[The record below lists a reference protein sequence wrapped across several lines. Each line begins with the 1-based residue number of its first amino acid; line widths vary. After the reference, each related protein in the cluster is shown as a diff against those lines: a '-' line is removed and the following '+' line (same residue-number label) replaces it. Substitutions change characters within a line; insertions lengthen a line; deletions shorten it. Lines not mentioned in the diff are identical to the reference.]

1 MLNYNL
7 LSTKPSVV
15 IVDSKEINNDR
26 LDSMFYHSKY
36 IKNKSNLIENKIEIR
51 DLEDISINMNAP
63 VGWKGIPSSSYL
75 PNGEGV
81 PLIRGK
87 NIKNLLLDL
96 DSLIGVEE
104 RIYKEQPEI
113 QAQNNDIILTR
124 VGTIGRVCRV
134 PNNLEKIAMGQNLTR
149 VELDKSIVKSE
160 YVLAYMA
167 SKYGQL
173 QMDRY
178 AYGGVQPSL
187 TNKNI
192 KKLQIPIPSTEIQKY
207 IGDKVRKAEK
217 LREEAE
223 TLKEEAETI
232 LNNKLEIELLKRK
245 NDKIEKNYSWLETS
259 DVGSRIDSKY
269 YSPKFLLYENTVK
282 EKGIP
287 IYRLEDLMSSINTG
301 TTPKSKYLV
310 EEKQTDKLIRVKNI
324 NESLIE
330 HDVVLYISDDYDGN
344 IKYAKKEDVLVS
356 IAGTIGRAAVLEA
369 DNCAINQNV
378 AALTLREDVE
388 ISPHYLSLYLN
399 SEIGKALLNRESTRA
414 TVKYINNTLLKN
426 IKVLVVDKEVQN
438 EIEEKM
444 IKYKNK
450 FNKSKQLIEE
460 AKQDVEDLIEGNLE
474 MEN

>member
-7 LSTKPSVV
+7 LSIKPSVV

-36 IKNKSNLIENKIEIR
+36 IKNKSNLIENKIEMR

-192 KKLQIPIPSTEIQKY
+192 KRLQIPIPSHEIQKY

-217 LREEAE
+217 LREEA
-223 TLKEEAETI
+223 K
-232 LNNKLEIELLKRK
+232 
-245 NDKIEKNYSWLETS
+245 
-259 DVGSRIDSKY
+259 
-269 YSPKFLLYENTVK
+269 
-282 EKGIP
+282 
-287 IYRLEDLMSSINTG
+287 
-301 TTPKSKYLV
+301 
-310 EEKQTDKLIRVKNI
+310 
-324 NESLIE
+324 
-330 HDVVLYISDDYDGN
+330 
-344 IKYAKKEDVLVS
+344 
-356 IAGTIGRAAVLEA
+356 
-369 DNCAINQNV
+369 
-378 AALTLREDVE
+378 TLREKAENELEKVLKSESFSFNKQKYLFTNKVTERRIDAWYYKPIFERITDYLEEFTQVKKLNE
-388 ISPHYLSLYLN
+388 ITKIGKGFSYSSNKELGNIPYLRISDIRNYRFNIEETLGIPERIYNKREDKRLEN
-399 SEIGKALLNRESTRA
+399 FDIVLAITGATIGKAAVVVKDNNEKMTLSADTAYLRVTNQDEIYPLYLLTFLKTKFGQLQIKQGITGATNRHLGLEDIA
-414 TVKYINNTLLKN
+414 A
-426 IKVLVVDKEVQN
+426 IKVPIIDIDKQKSIHDKILKSIKN
-438 EIEEKM
+438 E
-444 IKYKNK
+444 NQ
-450 FNKSKQLIEE
+450 SKQLIEE
-460 AKQDVEDLIEGNLE
+460 AKQDVEDLIEGDLE
-474 MEN
+474 INN